1 MNSPRLPI
9 LFINVLMIAGLLGG
23 QKNARADSLYTFN
36 RPPLLPSPYTELPL
50 GAIRAQG
57 WLLQQLKTQARGLTG
72 RLDEVYPQVCGQRNG
87 WLGGDGDGWERGPYW
102 LDGLLPLAYILKD
115 PRLIEKTKPWIEWSL
130 NNQREDGY
138 FGPIPFKTPPAPEPG
153 LQKTRRRDWWPK
165 MVMLKVLQQY
175 YSATGDPRVLELMT
189 GYFRYQLQHLPATP
203 LGHWSFWGQ
212 RRGGENLAGIYW
224 LYNRTGDD
232 FLLDLA
238 QLVYCQ
244 TMPWTDIFIR
254 RDLASNNP
262 LADYHCVNMAM
273 AVKQPLVYYQQ
284 HADDKYLQAVKQCLD
299 DLRVFHGQVQGMY
312 GADEPMHG
320 NNPTCGSEL
329 CTAVELAFS
338 LESIL
343 KIVPDVAFADHLEK
357 IIYNA
362 LPAQIDENYTTR
374 QYYQMAN
381 QVQIKRQN
389 YNFIT
394 ENGNRLVY
402 GVLTG
407 YPCCTCNMH
416 QGWPKF
422 VQNLWYATKDGG
434 LAALVYGP
442 SRVTAK
448 VAGGQTVNIEEKTS
462 YPFDDHILFT
472 FECKKPVL
480 FALHVRVPAWCER
493 ASIEINDELWQSPG
507 GNRIVE
513 IRRTWQEGDRLE
525 LTLPQKVTTSEWYER
540 SIGIERGP
548 LVYAL
553 KIAEEWKKVNGTG
566 HNGDYFE
573 VYPKSPWN
581 YGLPEGVQ
589 WDTEQ
594 HFKVKT
600 RNPSDRP
607 WTPHNAPVVLET
619 FGKQLPHWQ
628 LYNGMAGPVPAGPD
642 GSVKNA
648 ETVPITLIPYGCTT
662 LRIAQFPV
670 VR

>member
-1 MNSPRLPI
+1 MRFPRFSLVFMVI
-9 LFINVLMIAGLLGG
+9 VMSIGG
-23 QKNARADSLYTFN
+23 VAAQNPFETGFLYTSN
-36 RPPLLPSPYTELPL
+36 RPPLLPAPYTELPL

-57 WLLQQLKTQARGLTG
+57 WLLEQLKTQAQGLTG
-72 RLDEVYPQVCGQRNG
+72 HLDEVYEEVCGPRNG

-102 LDGLLPLAYILKD
+102 LDGLVPLAYILND
-115 PRLIEKTKPWIEWSL
+115 PQLIEKAKSWIEWSL
-130 NNQREDGY
+130 NNTAQDGY
-138 FGPIPFKTPPAPEPG
+138 FGPVPFDTPPPPEPG
-153 LQKTRRRDWWPK
+153 LQKDKRRDWWPK

-175 YSATGDPRVLELMT
+175 HSATDDPRVLDLMRN
-189 GYFRYQLQHLPATP
+189 YFRYQLEHLPATP
-203 LGHWSFWGQ
+203 IGHWTFWGQ
-212 RRGGENLAGIYW
+212 RRGGENLASIYW

-232 FLLDLA
+232 FLLELA
-238 QLVYCQ
+238 ELVYRQ

-262 LADYHCVNMAM
+262 PADYHCVNMAM
-273 AVKQPLVYYQQ
+273 AVKLPLIYYQQ
-284 HADDKYLQAVKQCLD
+284 HPEEKYLHAVKLCLN

-329 CTAVELAFS
+329 CSAVELAFS

-343 KIVPDVAFADHLEK
+343 KIAPDVAFADHLEK

-362 LPAQIDENYTTR
+362 LPAQIDEKFTTR

-381 QVQIKRQN
+381 QVQIRRQN

-394 ENGNRLVY
+394 ENGTRLVY

-422 VQNLWYATKDGG
+422 VQNLWYATEDGG

-442 SRVTAK
+442 SEVTAK
-448 VAGGQTVNIEEKTS
+448 VAGGQTVHFEEKTH
-462 YPFDDHILFT
+462 YPFDEKIEFSIDC
-472 FECKKPVL
+472 EQPVL
-480 FALHVRVPAWCER
+480 FPLHLRIPGWCKQ
-493 ASIEINDELWQSPG
+493 AVLKINDRQWQTPK

-513 IRRTWQEGDRLE
+513 IRRIWQDGDRIE
-525 LTLPQKVTTSEWYER
+525 LYLPQNITTSVWYER
-540 SIGIERGP
+540 SVGIERGP

-553 KIAEEWKKVNGTG
+553 KIDEDWKHVKSTDLY
-566 HNGDYFE
+566 GDYYE
-573 VYPKSPWN
+573 VYPASPWN
-581 YGLPEGVQ
+581 FGLPESFVQ
-589 WDTEQ
+589 EPEK
-594 HFKVKT
+594 HFEVKSGPAPVKPW
-600 RNPSDRP
+600 NPA
-607 WTPHNAPVVLET
+607 NAPVFLET
-619 FGKQLPHWQ
+619 CGKQMPHWK
-628 LYNGMAGPVPAGPD
+628 LYNGTAGPIPTSPD
-642 GSVKNA
+642 DSVKDT
-648 ETVPITLIPYGCTT
+648 EPVPITLIPYGCTT